1 MAAGASG
8 FGYRPFVTVETC
20 MTALA
25 HSVEVLIAEADPW
38 TSNLL
43 QQLVLAVRADARI
56 LQVSDGQAALA
67 RCKRRLP
74 DLVIADGE
82 LPGLDG
88 IELLRQLRR
97 HPRTPALPF
106 VLISG
111 RLDAQSVRAARPLA
125 PSAYLAKPFNAESLR
140 QRLQGLLPV
149 AASTQALR
157 PALLVSELRDF
168 LDTVR
173 EEGQGAPLLSD
184 VRSAVSQGL
193 QSGEQDLGELA
204 TVFCQDPQITA
215 LLIAAAGSAAQHQ
228 GMPCQ
233 TLAQALQRLGVAR
246 TFNLVLGLAL
256 QRSAQLHDP
265 RLAELAAHTLQQA
278 RRSAELAHWLAT
290 ELKLDAEL
298 CYTAG
303 LLHNLGELALLR
315 SLQDW
320 QQAGGELGHEQI
332 EDALSLRAA
341 SFGSALRIRWRL
353 PFGLRELIAA
363 FYGLGSGVFS
373 REALVLNLS
382 GLLLALPAN
391 ESPQSLAEARCVRL
405 LRLDSQL
412 LARLPAHLYQVDA
425 DER

>member
-1 MAAGASG
+1 
-8 FGYRPFVTVETC
+8 
-20 MTALA
+20 MTASA
-25 HSVEVLIAEADPW
+25 HCVEVLIAEADPW

-43 QQLVLAVRADARI
+43 QQLVLDVCGDARV

-88 IELLRQLRR
+88 LELLRQLRR

-111 RLDAQSVRAARPLA
+111 RLDASSVRAARPLA

-140 QRLQGLLPV
+140 QRLRTLLPAPAAAV
-149 AASTQALR
+149 AVRQ
-157 PALLVSELRDF
+157 PLLLSELRDY

-184 VRSAVSQGL
+184 VRNAVSQGL
-193 QSGEQDLGELA
+193 QAGEQDLGELEA
-204 TVFCQDPQITA
+204 VFGSDPQITA
-215 LLIAAAGSAAQHQ
+215 LLIAAASTAAQHQ
-228 GMPCQ
+228 GVPCH
-233 TLAQALQRLGVAR
+233 TLTQALQRLGVAR
-246 TFNLVLGLAL
+246 TLNLVLGLAL
-256 QRSAQLHDP
+256 QRNAQLRDP
-265 RLAELAAHTLQQA
+265 RLAELAAHTWQQA
-278 RRSAELAHWLAT
+278 RRSAELARWLAL

-320 QQAGGELGHEQI
+320 LEAGGELSNEQI
-332 EDALSLRAA
+332 DDAMLRRSA

-363 FYGLGSGVFS
+363 LYGLGSGVFS
-373 REALVLNLS
+373 REALVLNLT
-382 GLLLALPAN
+382 GLLLALPNN
-391 ESPQSLAEARCVRL
+391 EQPASLVEARCVRM
-405 LRLDSQL
+405 LRLDTAL
-412 LARLPAHLYQVDA
+412 LKRLPVALYQA
-425 DER
+425 S

>member
-1 MAAGASG
+1 
-8 FGYRPFVTVETC
+8 
-20 MTALA
+20 MTASA
-25 HSVEVLIAEADPW
+25 HCVEVLIAEADPW

-43 QQLVLAVRADARI
+43 QQLVLDVCGDARV

-88 IELLRQLRR
+88 LELLRQLRR

-111 RLDAQSVRAARPLA
+111 RLDASSVRAARPLA

-140 QRLQGLLPV
+140 QRLRTLLPAPAV
-149 AASTQALR
+149 AVAVRQ
-157 PALLVSELRDF
+157 PLLLSELRDY

-184 VRSAVSQGL
+184 VRNAVSQGL
-193 QSGEQDLGELA
+193 QAGEQDLCELEV
-204 TVFCQDPQITA
+204 VFGSDPQITA
-215 LLIAAAGSAAQHQ
+215 LLIAAASTAAQHQ
-228 GMPCQ
+228 GVPCH
-233 TLAQALQRLGVAR
+233 TLTQALQRLGVAR
-246 TFNLVLGLAL
+246 TLNLVLGLAL
-256 QRSAQLHDP
+256 QRNARLRDP
-265 RLAELAAHTLQQA
+265 RLAELAAHTWQQA
-278 RRSAELAHWLAT
+278 RRSAELARWLAL

-320 QQAGGELGHEQI
+320 LEAGGELSNEQI
-332 EDALSLRAA
+332 DDAMLRRSA

-363 FYGLGSGVFS
+363 LYGLGSGVFS
-373 REALVLNLS
+373 REALVLNFT
-382 GLLLALPAN
+382 GLLLALPNN
-391 ESPQSLAEARCVRL
+391 ELPASLVDARCVRM
-405 LRLDSQL
+405 LRLDPAL
-412 LARLPAHLYQVDA
+412 LERVPVALYQA
-425 DER
+425 S

>member
-1 MAAGASG
+1 
-8 FGYRPFVTVETC
+8 
-20 MTALA
+20 MTASA
-25 HSVEVLIAEADPW
+25 HCVEVLIAEADPW

-43 QQLVLAVRADARI
+43 QQLVLDVCGDARV

-88 IELLRQLRR
+88 LELLRQLRR

-111 RLDAQSVRAARPLA
+111 RLDASSVRAARPLA

-140 QRLQGLLPV
+140 QRLRTLLPAP
-149 AASTQALR
+149 AAAVTVRQ
-157 PALLVSELRDF
+157 PLLLSELRDY

-184 VRSAVSQGL
+184 VRNAVSQGL
-193 QSGEQDLGELA
+193 QAGEQDLGELEV
-204 TVFCQDPQITA
+204 VFGSDPQITA
-215 LLIAAAGSAAQHQ
+215 LLIAAASTAAQHQ
-228 GMPCQ
+228 GVPCH
-233 TLAQALQRLGVAR
+233 TLTQALQRLGVAR
-246 TFNLVLGLAL
+246 TLNLVLGLAL
-256 QRSAQLHDP
+256 QRNAQLRDP
-265 RLAELAAHTLQQA
+265 RLAELAAHTWHQA
-278 RRSAELAHWLAT
+278 RRSAELARWLAL

-320 QQAGGELGHEQI
+320 LEAGGELSNEQI
-332 EDALSLRAA
+332 DDAMLRRSA

-363 FYGLGSGVFS
+363 LYGLGSGVFS
-373 REALVLNLS
+373 REALVLNLT
-382 GLLLALPAN
+382 GLLLALPNN
-391 ESPQSLAEARCVRL
+391 ELPASLVDARCVRM
-405 LRLDSQL
+405 LRLDPAL
-412 LARLPAHLYQVDA
+412 LERVPVALYQA
-425 DER
+425 S

>member
-1 MAAGASG
+1 
-8 FGYRPFVTVETC
+8 
-20 MTALA
+20 MTASA
-25 HSVEVLIAEADPW
+25 HCVEVLIAEADPW

-43 QQLVLAVRADARI
+43 QQLVLDVCGDARV

-88 IELLRQLRR
+88 LELLRQLRR

-111 RLDAQSVRAARPLA
+111 RLDASSVRAARPLA

-140 QRLQGLLPV
+140 QRLRTLLPAPAAAV
-149 AASTQALR
+149 AVRQ
-157 PALLVSELRDF
+157 PLLLSELRDY

-184 VRSAVSQGL
+184 VRNAVSQGL
-193 QSGEQDLGELA
+193 QAGEQDLGELEA
-204 TVFCQDPQITA
+204 VFGSDPQITA
-215 LLIAAAGSAAQHQ
+215 LLIAAASTAAQHQ
-228 GMPCQ
+228 GVPCH
-233 TLAQALQRLGVAR
+233 TLTQALQRLGVAR
-246 TFNLVLGLAL
+246 TLNLVLGLAL
-256 QRSAQLHDP
+256 QRNAQLRDP
-265 RLAELAAHTLQQA
+265 RLAELAAHTWQQA
-278 RRSAELAHWLAT
+278 RRSAELARWLAL

-320 QQAGGELGHEQI
+320 QEAGG
-332 EDALSLRAA
+332 
-341 SFGSALRIRWRL
+341 
-353 PFGLRELIAA
+353 
-363 FYGLGSGVFS
+363 
-373 REALVLNLS
+373 
-382 GLLLALPAN
+382 
-391 ESPQSLAEARCVRL
+391 
-405 LRLDSQL
+405 
-412 LARLPAHLYQVDA
+412 
-425 DER
+425 

>member
-1 MAAGASG
+1 
-8 FGYRPFVTVETC
+8 
-20 MTALA
+20 MTASA
-25 HSVEVLIAEADPW
+25 HCVEVLIAEADPW

-43 QQLVLAVRADARI
+43 QQLVLDVCGDARV

-88 IELLRQLRR
+88 LELLRQLRR

-111 RLDAQSVRAARPLA
+111 RLDASSVRAARPLA

-140 QRLQGLLPV
+140 QRLRTLLPAPAAAV
-149 AASTQALR
+149 AVRQ
-157 PALLVSELRDF
+157 PLLLSELRDY

-184 VRSAVSQGL
+184 VRNAVSQGL
-193 QSGEQDLGELA
+193 QAGEQDLGELEA
-204 TVFCQDPQITA
+204 VFGSDPQITA
-215 LLIAAAGSAAQHQ
+215 LLIAAASTAAQHQ
-228 GMPCQ
+228 GVPCH
-233 TLAQALQRLGVAR
+233 TLTQALQRLGVAR
-246 TFNLVLGLAL
+246 TLNLVLGLAL
-256 QRSAQLHDP
+256 QRNAQLRDP
-265 RLAELAAHTLQQA
+265 RLAELAAHTWQQA
-278 RRSAELAHWLAT
+278 RRSAELARWLAL

-320 QQAGGELGHEQI
+320 QEAGGELSNEQI
-332 EDALSLRAA
+332 DDAMLRRSA

-363 FYGLGSGVFS
+363 LYGLGSGVFS
-373 REALVLNLS
+373 REALVLNLT
-382 GLLLALPAN
+382 GLLLALPNN
-391 ESPQSLAEARCVRL
+391 ELPASLVEARCVRM
-405 LRLDSQL
+405 LRLDPAL
-412 LARLPAHLYQVDA
+412 LERVPVALYQA
-425 DER
+425 S

>member
-1 MAAGASG
+1 
-8 FGYRPFVTVETC
+8 
-20 MTALA
+20 MTASA
-25 HSVEVLIAEADPW
+25 HCVEVLIAEADPW

-43 QQLVLAVRADARI
+43 QQLVLDVCGDARV

-88 IELLRQLRR
+88 LELLRQLRR

-111 RLDAQSVRAARPLA
+111 RLDASSVRAARPLA

-140 QRLQGLLPV
+140 QRLRTLLPAPAV
-149 AASTQALR
+149 AVAVRQ
-157 PALLVSELRDF
+157 PLLLSELRDY

-184 VRSAVSQGL
+184 VRNAVSQGL
-193 QSGEQDLGELA
+193 QAGEQDLGELEA
-204 TVFCQDPQITA
+204 VFGSDPQITA
-215 LLIAAAGSAAQHQ
+215 LLIAAASTAAQHQ
-228 GMPCQ
+228 GVPCH
-233 TLAQALQRLGVAR
+233 TLTQALQRLGVAR
-246 TFNLVLGLAL
+246 TLNLVLGLAL
-256 QRSAQLHDP
+256 QRNAQLRDP
-265 RLAELAAHTLQQA
+265 RLAELAAHTWQQA
-278 RRSAELAHWLAT
+278 RRSAELARWLAL

-320 QQAGGELGHEQI
+320 LEAGGELSNEQI
-332 EDALSLRAA
+332 DDAMLRRSA

-363 FYGLGSGVFS
+363 LYGLGSGVFS
-373 REALVLNLS
+373 REALVLNLT
-382 GLLLALPAN
+382 GLLLALPNN
-391 ESPQSLAEARCVRL
+391 ELPASLVEARCVRM
-405 LRLDSQL
+405 LRLDPAL
-412 LARLPAHLYQVDA
+412 LERVPVALYQA
-425 DER
+425 S

>member
-1 MAAGASG
+1 
-8 FGYRPFVTVETC
+8 
-20 MTALA
+20 MTASA
-25 HSVEVLIAEADPW
+25 HCVEVLIAEADPW

-43 QQLVLAVRADARI
+43 QQLVLDVCGDARV

-88 IELLRQLRR
+88 LELLRQLRR

-111 RLDAQSVRAARPLA
+111 RLDASSVRAARPLA

-140 QRLQGLLPV
+140 QRLRTLLPAAAAAV
-149 AASTQALR
+149 AVRQ
-157 PALLVSELRDF
+157 PLLLSELRDY

-184 VRSAVSQGL
+184 VRNAVSQGL
-193 QSGEQDLGELA
+193 QAGEQDLGELEA
-204 TVFCQDPQITA
+204 VFGSDPQITA
-215 LLIAAAGSAAQHQ
+215 LLIAAASTAAQHQ
-228 GMPCQ
+228 GVPCH
-233 TLAQALQRLGVAR
+233 TLTQALHRLGVAR
-246 TFNLVLGLAL
+246 TLNLVLGLAL
-256 QRSAQLHDP
+256 QRNAQLRDP
-265 RLAELAAHTLQQA
+265 RLAELAAHTWQQA
-278 RRSAELAHWLAT
+278 RRSAELARWLAL

-320 QQAGGELGHEQI
+320 QEAGGELSNEQI
-332 EDALSLRAA
+332 DDAMLCRSA

-363 FYGLGSGVFS
+363 LYGLGSGVFS
-373 REALVLNLS
+373 REALVLNLT
-382 GLLLALPAN
+382 GLLLALPNN
-391 ESPQSLAEARCVRL
+391 ELPASLVEARCVRM
-405 LRLDSQL
+405 LRLDPAL
-412 LARLPAHLYQVDA
+412 LERVPVALYQA
-425 DER
+425 S

>member
-1 MAAGASG
+1 
-8 FGYRPFVTVETC
+8 
-20 MTALA
+20 MTASA
-25 HSVEVLIAEADPW
+25 HCVEVLIAEADPW

-43 QQLVLAVRADARI
+43 QQLVLDVRGDARV
-56 LQVSDGQAALA
+56 LQVSDGQTALA

-88 IELLRQLRR
+88 LELLRQLRR

-106 VLISG
+106 VLISC
-111 RLDAQSVRAARPLA
+111 RFDASSVRAARPLA

-140 QRLQGLLPV
+140 QRLRTLLP
-149 AASTQALR
+149 ASAGAMAVPQ
-157 PALLVSELRDF
+157 PLLVSELRDF

-184 VRSAVSQGL
+184 VRDAVSQAL
-193 QSGEQDLGELA
+193 QSGEQDLGELQA
-204 TVFCQDPQITA
+204 VFGNDPQITA
-215 LLIAAAGSAAQHQ
+215 LLIAAASTAAQHQ
-228 GMPCQ
+228 GVPCQ
-233 TLAQALQRLGVAR
+233 TLAQALHRLGVAR
-246 TFNLVLGLAL
+246 TLNLVLGLAL
-256 QRSAQLHDP
+256 QRNAQLRDP
-265 RLAELAAHTLQQA
+265 RLAELAAHAWQQA
-278 RRSAELAHWLAT
+278 RRSADLARWLAL
-290 ELKLDAEL
+290 ELRLDAEL

-320 QQAGGELGHEQI
+320 LDTGGELSDEQI
-332 EDALSLRAA
+332 EHAMQRRSA

-373 REALVLNLS
+373 REALLLNLS
-382 GLLLALPAN
+382 GLLLALPPSEQPA
-391 ESPQSLAEARCVRL
+391 SLAEARCVRM
-405 LRLDSQL
+405 LRLDLRL
-412 LARLPAHLYQVDA
+412 LERLPAELYRSA
-425 DER
+425 

>member
-1 MAAGASG
+1 
-8 FGYRPFVTVETC
+8 
-20 MTALA
+20 MTASA
-25 HSVEVLIAEADPW
+25 HCVEVLIAEADPW

-43 QQLVLAVRADARI
+43 RQLVLDVRGDARV
-56 LQVSDGQAALA
+56 LQVSDGQTALA

-88 IELLRQLRR
+88 LELLRQLRR

-111 RLDAQSVRAARPLA
+111 RFDASSVRAARPLA

-140 QRLQGLLPV
+140 QRLRTLLP
-149 AASTQALR
+149 ASAGAMAVPQ
-157 PALLVSELRDF
+157 PLLVSELRDF

-184 VRSAVSQGL
+184 VRDAVSQAL
-193 QSGEQDLGELA
+193 QSGEQDLGELQA
-204 TVFCQDPQITA
+204 VFGNDPQITA
-215 LLIAAAGSAAQHQ
+215 LLIAAASTAAQHQ
-228 GMPCQ
+228 GVPCQ
-233 TLAQALQRLGVAR
+233 TLAQALHRLGVAR
-246 TFNLVLGLAL
+246 TLNLVLGLAL
-256 QRSAQLHDP
+256 QRNAQLRDP
-265 RLAELAAHTLQQA
+265 RLAELAAHAWQQA
-278 RRSAELAHWLAT
+278 RRSADLARWLAL
-290 ELKLDAEL
+290 ELRLDAEL

-320 QQAGGELGHEQI
+320 LDTGGELSDEQI
-332 EDALSLRAA
+332 EHAMQRRSA

-363 FYGLGSGVFS
+363 FYGLGGGVFS
-373 REALVLNLS
+373 REALLLNLS
-382 GLLLALPAN
+382 GLLLALAASEQPA
-391 ESPQSLAEARCVRL
+391 SLAEARCVRM
-405 LRLDSQL
+405 LRLDLRL
-412 LARLPAHLYQVDA
+412 LERLPAELYRSA
-425 DER
+425 

>member
-1 MAAGASG
+1 
-8 FGYRPFVTVETC
+8 
-20 MTALA
+20 MTAPA
-25 HSVEVLIAEADPW
+25 HCVEVLIAEADPW

-43 QQLVLAVRADARI
+43 QQLVLDVRGDARV
-56 LQVSDGQAALA
+56 LQVGDGQAALA

-88 IELLRQLRR
+88 LELLRQLRR

-111 RLDAQSVRAARPLA
+111 RFDASSVRAARPLA
-125 PSAYLAKPFNAESLR
+125 PSAYLAKPFNAEGLR
-140 QRLQGLLPV
+140 QRLQALLPS
-149 AASTQALR
+149 AAAAVVVRQ
-157 PALLVSELRDF
+157 PLLVSELHDF

-184 VRSAVSQGL
+184 VRDAVSQGL
-193 QSGEQDLGELA
+193 QAGEQDLGELEA
-204 TVFCQDPQITA
+204 VFASDPQITA
-215 LLIAAAGSAAQHQ
+215 LLIAAASTAAQHQ
-228 GMPCQ
+228 GVPCQ
-233 TLAQALQRLGVAR
+233 TLAQALHRLGVAR
-246 TFNLVLGLAL
+246 TLNLVLGLAL
-256 QRSAQLHDP
+256 QRNAQLRDP
-265 RLAELAAHTLQQA
+265 RLAELASHAWQQA
-278 RRSAELAHWLAT
+278 RRSADLARWLAL
-290 ELKLDAEL
+290 ELRLDAEL

-320 QQAGGELGHEQI
+320 LEAGGELRDEQI
-332 EDALSLRAA
+332 EQAMQRRAA

-382 GLLLALPAN
+382 GLLLALPPGEQPA
-391 ESPQSLAEARCVRL
+391 SLAEARCVRL
-405 LRLDSQL
+405 LRLQQGL
-412 LARLPAHLYQVDA
+412 LERVPAELYQA
-425 DER
+425 C

>member
-1 MAAGASG
+1 
-8 FGYRPFVTVETC
+8 
-20 MTALA
+20 MTASA
-25 HSVEVLIAEADPW
+25 HPVEVLIAEADPW

-43 QQLVLAVRADARI
+43 QQLVLDVRGDARV
-56 LQVSDGQAALA
+56 LQVSDGQTALA

-88 IELLRQLRR
+88 VELLRQLRR

-111 RLDAQSVRAARPLA
+111 RLDASSVRAARPLA

-140 QRLQGLLPV
+140 QRLRGLLPV
-149 AASTQALR
+149 ASGEPQSR
-157 PALLVSELRDF
+157 QPLLLSELRDF

-184 VRSAVSQGL
+184 VRNAVSQGL
-193 QSGEQDLGELA
+193 QAGEQDLGELA
-204 TVFCQDPQITA
+204 AVFGADPQITA
-215 LLIAAAGSAAQHQ
+215 LLIAAASTAAQHQ
-228 GMPCQ
+228 GMPCH

-246 TFNLVLGLAL
+246 TLNLVLGLAL
-256 QRSAQLHDP
+256 QRNAQLRDA
-265 RLAELAAHTLQQA
+265 RLAELAAQTWQRA
-278 RRSAELAHWLAT
+278 RRSAELARWLAT

-320 QQAGGELGHEQI
+320 QEAGGELSNAQI
-332 EDALSLRAA
+332 DDAMQRRAA

-391 ESPQSLAEARCVRL
+391 ALPASLAEARCVRM
-405 LRLDSQL
+405 LRLNVAL
-412 LARLPAHLYQVDA
+412 LEQVPVELYQA
-425 DER
+425 S

>member
-1 MAAGASG
+1 
-8 FGYRPFVTVETC
+8 
-20 MTALA
+20 MTASA
-25 HSVEVLIAEADPW
+25 HCVEVLIAEADPW

-43 QQLVLAVRADARI
+43 QQLVLDVCGDARV

-88 IELLRQLRR
+88 LELLRQLRR

-111 RLDAQSVRAARPLA
+111 RLDASSVRAARPLA

-140 QRLQGLLPV
+140 QRLRTLLPAPAAAV
-149 AASTQALR
+149 AVRQ
-157 PALLVSELRDF
+157 PLLLSELRDY

-184 VRSAVSQGL
+184 VRNAVSQGL
-193 QSGEQDLGELA
+193 QAGEQDLGELEA
-204 TVFCQDPQITA
+204 VFGSDPQITA
-215 LLIAAAGSAAQHQ
+215 LLIAAASTAAQHQ
-228 GMPCQ
+228 GVPCH
-233 TLAQALQRLGVAR
+233 TLTQALQRLGVAR
-246 TFNLVLGLAL
+246 TLNLVLGLAL
-256 QRSAQLHDP
+256 QRNAQLRDL
-265 RLAELAAHTLQQA
+265 RLAELAAHTWQQA
-278 RRSAELAHWLAT
+278 RRSAELARWLAL

-320 QQAGGELGHEQI
+320 QEAGGELSNEQI
-332 EDALSLRAA
+332 DDAMLRRSA

-363 FYGLGSGVFS
+363 LYGLGSGVFS
-373 REALVLNLS
+373 REALVLNLT
-382 GLLLALPAN
+382 GLLLALPNN
-391 ESPQSLAEARCVRL
+391 ELPASLVEARCVRM
-405 LRLDSQL
+405 LRLDPAL
-412 LARLPAHLYQVDA
+412 LERVPVALYQA
-425 DER
+425 S

>member
-1 MAAGASG
+1 
-8 FGYRPFVTVETC
+8 
-20 MTALA
+20 MTAPA
-25 HSVEVLIAEADPW
+25 HCVEVLIAEADPW

-43 QQLVLAVRADARI
+43 QQLVLDVRGDARV

-88 IELLRQLRR
+88 LELLRQLRR

-111 RLDAQSVRAARPLA
+111 RFDASSVRAARPLA
-125 PSAYLAKPFNAESLR
+125 PSAYLAKPFNAEGLR
-140 QRLQGLLPV
+140 QRLQALLPSAT
-149 AASTQALR
+149 AAVVVRQ
-157 PALLVSELRDF
+157 PLLVSELHDF

-184 VRSAVSQGL
+184 VRNAVSQGL
-193 QSGEQDLGELA
+193 QAGEQDLGELEA
-204 TVFCQDPQITA
+204 VFASDPQITA
-215 LLIAAAGSAAQHQ
+215 LLIAAASTAAQHQ
-228 GMPCQ
+228 GVPCQ
-233 TLAQALQRLGVAR
+233 TLAQALHRLGVAR
-246 TFNLVLGLAL
+246 TLNLVLGLAL
-256 QRSAQLHDP
+256 QRNAQLRDP
-265 RLAELAAHTLQQA
+265 RLAELASHAWQQA
-278 RRSAELAHWLAT
+278 RRSADLARWLAL
-290 ELKLDAEL
+290 ELRLDAEL

-320 QQAGGELGHEQI
+320 LEAGGELRDEQI
-332 EDALSLRAA
+332 EQAMQRRAA

-382 GLLLALPAN
+382 GLLLALPPD
-391 ESPQSLAEARCVRL
+391 EQPSSLAEARCVRL
-405 LRLDSQL
+405 LRLQQGL
-412 LARLPAHLYQVDA
+412 LERVPVELYQA
-425 DER
+425 C

>member
-1 MAAGASG
+1 
-8 FGYRPFVTVETC
+8 
-20 MTALA
+20 MTASA
-25 HSVEVLIAEADPW
+25 HPVEVLIAEADPW

-43 QQLVLAVRADARI
+43 QQLVLDVRGDARV
-56 LQVSDGQAALA
+56 LQVSDGQTALA

-88 IELLRQLRR
+88 VELLRQLRR

-111 RLDAQSVRAARPLA
+111 RLDASSVRAARPLA

-140 QRLQGLLPV
+140 QRLRGLLPV
-149 AASTQALR
+149 ASGEPQSR
-157 PALLVSELRDF
+157 QPLLLSELRDF

-184 VRSAVSQGL
+184 VRNAVSQGL
-193 QSGEQDLGELA
+193 QAGEQDLGELA
-204 TVFCQDPQITA
+204 AVFGADPQITA
-215 LLIAAAGSAAQHQ
+215 LLIAAASTAAQHQ
-228 GMPCQ
+228 GMPCH

-246 TFNLVLGLAL
+246 TLNLVLGLAL
-256 QRSAQLHDP
+256 QRNAQLRDA
-265 RLAELAAHTLQQA
+265 RLAELAAQAWQRA
-278 RRSAELAHWLAT
+278 RRSAELARWLAT

-320 QQAGGELGHEQI
+320 QEAGGELSNAQI
-332 EDALSLRAA
+332 DDAMQRRAA

-382 GLLLALPAN
+382 GLLLALPTNAL
-391 ESPQSLAEARCVRL
+391 PASLAEARCVRM
-405 LRLDSQL
+405 LRLNVAL
-412 LARLPAHLYQVDA
+412 LEQVPVELYQA
-425 DER
+425 S